1 MSDIMTFRPVAR
13 LLLLGH
19 RADFTAC
26 RRPPFIML
34 AACAPT
40 LKQNWRFD
48 IARFEPA
55 SGNGLYAAFV
65 RARHAESARPA
76 RCR

>member
-1 MSDIMTFRPVAR
+1 
-13 LLLLGH
+13 
-19 RADFTAC
+19 
-26 RRPPFIML
+26 ML

-76 RCR
+76 RCG